1 MEVLFALLVI
11 CGLPLALFLAGWI
24 SCYLLVVKYRFHVER
39 RWDQGQETP
48 ARSRQPEW
56 QP

>member
-1 MEVLFALLVI
+1 MEVLGALLII

-24 SCYLLVVKYRFHVER
+24 SCYLLVVKFRFHVER
-39 RWDQGQETP
+39 RWEAEETP
-48 ARSRQPEW
+48 ASARQPGW

>member
-1 MEVLFALLVI
+1 MEVLSVFFVL
-11 CGLPLALFLAGWI
+11 CGLPLAIFLAGWI

-39 RWDQGQETP
+39 RYDEE
-48 ARSRQPEW
+48 QPGRGATTQAGW